1 MMFTVLVTPDNKNIM
16 LPNSLIV
23 GGKVTN
29 FSACQTRRISIPVTI
44 PYSADLAKV
53 RHTLAHYVE
62 NEPRVL
68 KDPPPC
74 IGPDSFTDRGVQIS
88 VMAWVERSAYWDVFY
103 DLHETIQAAL
113 DSIGVPIAVSTVQI
127 ADSRKRTDD
136 DTQLP

>member
-53 RHTLAHYVE
+53 RQTLAHYIE

-74 IGPDSFTDRGVQIS
+74 IGPDSFTDRGIQIS
-88 VMAWVERSAYWDVFY
+88 VMAWVERSAYWDVFLSLIHILTIKMFKTAFTMLKTSVLSGFY
-103 DLHETIQAAL
+103 DPKN
-113 DSIGVPIAVSTVQI
+113 V
-127 ADSRKRTDD
+127 K
-136 DTQLP
+136 